1 MHWFDDIARWYL
13 VSLAASLCAAPFT
26 AWLFRRLPGYGAWFA
41 RPVGLLAVIWPVW
54 FLAGIS
60 PFPYRDLT
68 LTLSAIVVVA
78 LSWGLA
84 IRYRTVSRE
93 WIKPYLAA
101 EAIFLVAFL
110 GYLWF
115 RGYTPKI
122 AGTEK
127 PMDEAFLSATMR
139 STNMPPADPWM
150 SGETI
155 NYYYLGYLIQ
165 GTIGRIAGIPSW
177 IAFNM
182 ALGTVYAMSV
192 TAAAGLAWSI
202 VRTAFG
208 QRLAILAGAAAA
220 FLIMIAGNLRAPIEY
235 LRDPHSTWTTFWYQ
249 NIGWQSSRVIVDHGG
264 SLNGETIQEFPSF
277 SWVLG
282 DLHPHVLSLAYTI
295 VTLGLAVSLFRRVHE
310 DWDPLTW
317 RSWPEFIAV
326 GVILGALYPM
336 NSWDF
341 PTYGV
346 AIAVALL
353 LSTGPTW
360 DWVQQ
365 MAVIGVVA
373 IVAWS
378 PFWVKFVPFAGP
390 DSGNVTSIPGLHF
403 IAKNVAGY
411 RGERTSASEYLTVW
425 GLTWTIAMLF
435 LVVETVATWPP
446 RVEDTGR
453 PAQPP
458 YVRGVIV
465 ASVIIIAMI
474 ALALPAPVIV
484 LAGIPMVLALRLI
497 WVRIDGARDLTMLVC
512 ALYAAGWGITILT
525 EFFYIQ
531 DVFHGRFNTLFKIY
545 YQVWTMVGI
554 GGALALVLL
563 WRRAA
568 AATVP
573 RALLTAG
580 MAVAI
585 VAGMAY
591 PIISIKTW
599 FDYLNPTR
607 DWVGLD
613 GLAQHGTEAFLPNP
627 DNPNVNTG
635 KSAADVAAIRWLN
648 DHAQPGDVVLEAPGC
663 SYTINTELPTGRFA
677 TFTGIPTVIGWGYH
691 ETQWRGGQPDL
702 LNAIGSRAGDVSSM
716 YGDPNPAQNPLFD
729 EYHITLMVVGDLEK
743 YGAGLKDVD
752 VPVCAVAGPFESISV
767 TGYPGT
773 GWELVYDGETKI
785 YRRVTQTP

>member
-1 MHWFDDIARWYL
+1 MTWFDDIARWYL

-26 AWLFRRLPGYGAWFA
+26 AWLFRRLPGFGAWFA

-54 FLAGIS
+54 FLASIS
-60 PFPYRDLT
+60 PLPYRDLT
-68 LTLSAIVVVA
+68 LVISALVVAA

-84 IRYRTVSRE
+84 IRYRSISRD
-93 WIKPYLAA
+93 WVAPYLTA
-101 EAIFLVAFL
+101 EAVFLVAFL

-139 STNMPPADPWM
+139 TTDMPPADPWM
-150 SGETI
+150 AGETI

-165 GTIGRIAGIPSW
+165 GTIARIAGIPSW
-177 IAFNM
+177 IGFNL
-182 ALGTVYAMSV
+182 ALGTVFAMSV

-202 VRTAFG
+202 VRSTFG
-208 QRLAILAGAAAA
+208 QRLAVFAGAAAA
-220 FLIMIAGNLRAPIEY
+220 FLVMIAGNMRAPIEY
-235 LRDPHSTWTTFWYQ
+235 LRNSDYTWNAFWYQ

-264 SLNGETIQEFPSF
+264 TPNNGETIQEFPSF
-277 SWVLG
+277 SFVLG
-282 DLHPHVLSLAYTI
+282 DLHPHVLTLGYTI
-295 VTLGLAVSLFRRVHE
+295 VALALAVSLFRRVHE
-310 DWDPLTW
+310 GWDPLVW
-317 RSWPEFIAV
+317 RSWPEFIAT

-346 AIAVALL
+346 AIGAALL

-403 IAKNVAGY
+403 IAKTVAGY
-411 RGERTSASEYLTVW
+411 GGERTSAGEYLTVW
-425 GLTWTIAMLF
+425 GLTWTIAVLF
-435 LVVETVATWPP
+435 LVVETIATWPP
-446 RVEDTGR
+446 RVEDPER
-453 PAQPP
+453 QAQPP
-458 YVRGVIV
+458 YVRGVVV
-465 ASVIIIAMI
+465 ASVIIIAMV

-497 WVRIDGARDLTMLVC
+497 WIRIDSARDLTMLVS

-545 YQVWTMVGI
+545 YQVWTLVGI
-554 GGALALVLL
+554 AGALALVLL

-568 AATVP
+568 ASAP
-573 RALLTAG
+573 SRALLSAG
-580 MAVAI
+580 MAIAI
-585 VAGMAY
+585 VAGLAY
-591 PIISIKTW
+591 PVISVKTW
-599 FDYLNPTR
+599 LDYLNPSR
-607 DWVGLD
+607 DWAGLD
-613 GLAQHGTEAFLPNP
+613 GLAPHGTEAFLLDPNNP
-627 DNPNVNTG
+627 DFNTG
-635 KSAADVAAIRWLN
+635 KSKADVAAIRWLN
-648 DHAQPGDVVLEAPGC
+648 VHAQPGDVVLEAPGC
-663 SYTINTELPTGRFA
+663 GYAINSELPTSRFS
-677 TFTGIPTVIGWGYH
+677 TFTGVPTVIGWNGH
-691 ETQWRGGQPDL
+691 EGQWRGGQPKL
-702 LNAIGSRAGDVSSM
+702 LSQIQPRAGDVSAM
-716 YGDPNPAQNPLFD
+716 YGDPNPITNPLFK
-729 EYHITLMVVGDLEK
+729 EYGITLMVVGDLEK
-743 YGAGLKDVD
+743 YGAGLNGNGK
-752 VPVCAVAGPFESISV
+752 PNCEIAGPFESIHV
-767 TGYPGT
+767 AGYPGD

-785 YRRVTQTP
+785 YRRTQ